1 MYFIKVLSGFLTP
14 TIAVLTAYIAYRQY
28 KTDKNKLKFDLYEK
42 RFNLFSEFKSLLFKI
57 NEDGKIDRLELRD
70 FKFKTIECNFLF
82 GSDIW
87 EFRNALIEKSLRI
100 TQLNERIPEEMN
112 DPQKLEELQTERKKI
127 SLWCDSKYEN
137 IEKTFYKYLDF
148 GIL

>member
-57 NEDGKIDRLELRD
+57 NADGKIDRLELRD